1 MIVRLLGRGW
11 PSGFW
16 RAGVRYIGGIL
27 GIDITPSPEPEGYFI
42 NDYIQD
48 GYVS

>member
-11 PSGFW
+11 PSGRW
-16 RAGVRYIGGIL
+16 RSGLRYIGGIL
-27 GIDITPSPEPEGYFI
+27 GINITPVPVEGYFV
-42 NDYIQD
+42 NDYIQE

>member
-1 MIVRLLGRGW
+1 MIIRLLGRGW

-27 GIDITPSPEPEGYFI
+27 GIEITSSPIEGYFV
-42 NDYIQD
+42 NDYIEE